1 LALIR
6 AEQRDLLEVGYA
18 KSVLEVFLDV
28 VKVLCQIRFLRR
40 IDVGENHQE
49 YLFPLR
55 ILAENMRLDGRD
67 RDLRGFERLLND
79 AFGKEE

>member
-40 IDVGENHQE
+40 IDVGENHQA